1 MVLKSTGIVGFNTLI
16 SRILGL
22 VRDVIIAR
30 AFGATAGV
38 DAFIVAFR
46 LPNFLRRLFAEGAFS
61 QAFVPVLSEYKEQRD
76 FAEVRSL
83 TANVF
88 GFLGT
93 ILLLVSV
100 LGVLA
105 GPIMVAVFAP
115 GFIDDGEKFD
125 LTVSMVRMTFPY
137 IMFISLTAFAGAIL
151 NTYGRFGVPA
161 FTPVLLNISLIL
173 CAVFLAPHFSQPVV
187 ALAVGVFIAG
197 VAQLFFQMP
206 FLAKLG
212 LLVWPE
218 LKRSHD
224 GVRRV
229 LKLMLPA
236 IFAVSVS
243 QINLL
248 VDTLIASFLVTGS
261 VTWLYYAD
269 RMVEFPLGVF
279 GIALATVILPALS
292 RQHAQHAQ
300 ASFSNTIDWALR
312 LVALIALPAA
322 LGLVVLSAPI
332 LTTLFHYGAFSGH
345 DVAMTSLSLM
355 AYSIGLLGF
364 IGVKVLVPGFSARQ
378 DMRTPVRIA
387 VVAMVTNI
395 VLNLTL
401 VVPLAHTGLALAT
414 SLAAFVNAGL
424 LLWHLQRDKIYQARA
439 GWVSLLLKICIA
451 NAAMV
456 TFVWWLKGDLSSW
469 LEADVVARVLRLGAL
484 VSGGGV
490 VYFGALIAFGLRP
503 SMFKLAARIE

>member
-1 MVLKSTGIVGFNTLI
+1 MHLVPRRGWTRSLSPFDYRI
-16 SRILGL
+16 SS
-22 VRDVIIAR
+22 A
-30 AFGATAGV
+30 
-38 DAFIVAFR
+38 
-46 LPNFLRRLFAEGAFS
+46 RLFAEGAFS

-424 LLWHLQRDKIYQARA
+424 LLWHLQRGQNLPSACWM
-439 GWVSLLLKICIA
+439 GVF
-451 NAAMV
+451 V
-456 TFVWWLKGDLSSW
+456 TQDLYRQRSHGDFC
-469 LEADVVARVLRLGAL
+469 VVAKGRSEFVARGRRRRA
-484 VSGGGV
+484 S
-490 VYFGALIAFGLRP
+490 
-503 SMFKLAARIE
+503 AASWRTGEWWWGCLFRCVDSVWPQTKYVQIGR